1 MGTVDEAGV
10 EGGFAAVTEEIV
22 KTALLVAG
30 CAGGGIGGGAGSRTT
45 GRGGSAEEAGVTE
58 TTSVEGGFGV
68 VEEEAEVGMAMTTV
82 DRCGE
87 DVLVRRSEG
96 VHARVL
102 MTGHGP
108 AEGGGSTTIL
118 NVRRPVGVCPN
129 ATHRRSGVERRVGAI
144 IPP

>member
-10 EGGFAAVTEEIV
+10 EGGFAAVTEEIG
-22 KTALLVAG
+22 KTAHLVAG
-30 CAGGGIGGGAGSRTT
+30 CAGGGIGGEAGSRTI

-58 TTSVEGGFGV
+58 TTSVEGGSG

-87 DVLVRRSEG
+87 DVMVRRSEG

-108 AEGGGSTTIL
+108 AVGGGSTTIL

-129 ATHRRSGVERRVGAI
+129 AIHRRSGVERRVGAI